1 MQTFRVCD
9 ALASERA
16 CQSFRGGRFLASLLS
31 ACRAAA
37 AAAAACAARLPN
49 CFLSLLPLVCSESA
63 RLIQHPPTPPRSS
76 PPPWWFAIPGLPR
89 RLSAVLWVESPPRST
104 ISHQHRKLNPCFISA
119 LPSDPYFR
127 TAKNRSEGL
136 GITLMEHWIL
146 PPRASRHGQS
156 PSHVFDCLCRDPRGV

>member
-1 MQTFRVCD
+1 MPVIPWGSLPCFFAISVPSRRRCCCCLRRQVAQLLFSLSC
-9 ALASERA
+9 
-16 CQSFRGGRFLASLLS
+16 LLS
-31 ACRAAA
+31 AASR
-37 AAAAACAARLPN
+37 RV
-49 CFLSLLPLVCSESA
+49 LSNT
-63 RLIQHPPTPPRSS
+63 HPPLLGAPLHRGAS
-76 PPPWWFAIPGLPR
+76 PPGLAR

-156 PSHVFDCLCRDPRGV
+156 PSHVFDCLCRDPQGV